1 VSIRSLVKASL
12 YKDSVALM
20 RIAEDVQSAARDT
33 RVTLLMGTPA
43 NKEILS
49 EAKLLSAAL
58 TGAGPADLM
67 IVIEGPTDAEVER
80 ALKAIDAKLS
90 AAGSSAGEE
99 GRVSTIPVR
108 SIAMAL
114 GQGTARIAQ
123 ISVPGPYAAAEAIK
137 AIKAGLHAFIFSDNV
152 PIEQEVAIKQLAR
165 RKGLLVMGPDCGTAI
180 IAGVP
185 MGFANVVRRGAIG
198 LVAASGTGLQE
209 VSTQIHHLGEG
220 VSHAIGTGGRD
231 LNEAVGGLTTLAAIE
246 LLGADPA
253 TKVLVVISKPP
264 SAKVTRTVLD
274 KLHSI
279 GKPAVVL
286 FIGAKLESK
295 GHVHVAATLYDG
307 AAKAVE
313 LLQGRAAAP
322 AENEARSALQIARL
336 LHTEQRFIR
345 ALYSGGTYCSEAQA
359 IWRSANIAA
368 YSNAALDKTRV
379 LPDPRK
385 SIEHTALDLGDDAFT
400 VGKPHPMI
408 DPTTRIERIVQES
421 RDPETALIVLDV
433 VLGHGSHPDP
443 AAALAPAISQAQG
456 VAREASRTMP
466 ILAFVCGTEEDP
478 QVRSKQESTLRRAG
492 AVVLS
497 DSSAVAR
504 LAGAIITART

>member
-1 VSIRSLVKASL
+1 
-12 YKDSVALM
+12 M

-43 NKEILS
+43 NKEILT
-49 EAKLLSAAL
+49 EAKLLAAAL
-58 TGAGPADLM
+58 TGAVPADLM

-114 GQGTARIAQ
+114 GQGSARIAQ

-295 GHVHVAATLYDG
+295 GNVHVAATLFDG

-336 LHTEQRFIR
+336 LHKEQRFIR

-359 IWRSANIAA
+359 IWRTANIAA

-400 VGKPHPMI
+400 VGRPHPMI
-408 DPTTRIERIVQES
+408 DPTSRIERIVQES

-443 AAALAPAISQAQG
+443 AAALAPAISQAQA

-466 ILAFVCGTEEDP
+466 ILAFVCGTEDDP